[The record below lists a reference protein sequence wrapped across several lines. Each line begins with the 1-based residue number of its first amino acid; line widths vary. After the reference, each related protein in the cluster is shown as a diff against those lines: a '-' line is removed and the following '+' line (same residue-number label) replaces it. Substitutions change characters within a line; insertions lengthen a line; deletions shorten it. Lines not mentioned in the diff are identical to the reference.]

1 MSERNFYL
9 CISSITAKDEAIAYF
24 KEVLSAKDK
33 QIVEIE
39 EKLSE
44 FQQGRQEKD
53 IDFAKQLKTT
63 DEELKKTKE
72 IIFQAKETIV
82 KKKAEMEKIPKEVQL
97 FSGKW
102 LPFKLYIHV
111 KTLNYGSVCEKLE
124 TFLSARAI
132 LACTYSC
139 VY

>member
-1 MSERNFYL
+1 MSERSFYL
-9 CISSITAKDEAIAYF
+9 CISSITVKDEEIAHF
-24 KEVLSAKDK
+24 KEALSAKGKETADLR
-33 QIVEIE
+33 

-44 FQQGRQEKD
+44 LQLSRQEKD

-63 DEELKKTKE
+63 DEELKITKE

-102 LPFKLYIHV
+102 LPFKLYM
-111 KTLNYGSVCEKLE
+111 
-124 TFLSARAI
+124 
-132 LACTYSC
+132 
-139 VY
+139 

>member
-9 CISSITAKDEAIAYF
+9 CISSITAKDEAIAHF

-33 QIVEIE
+33 QIVDIK

-44 FQQGRQEKD
+44 LQQSRQEKD
-53 IDFAKQLKTT
+53 LDFAKQLKTT

-72 IIFQAKETIV
+72 MIFQSEETIV
-82 KKKAEMEKIPKEVQL
+82 KKKAEIEKIPKEVQL

-102 LPFKLYIHV
+102 LPFKLYICKNVELWKH
-111 KTLNYGSVCEKLE
+111 L
-124 TFLSARAI
+124 
-132 LACTYSC
+132 
-139 VY
+139 